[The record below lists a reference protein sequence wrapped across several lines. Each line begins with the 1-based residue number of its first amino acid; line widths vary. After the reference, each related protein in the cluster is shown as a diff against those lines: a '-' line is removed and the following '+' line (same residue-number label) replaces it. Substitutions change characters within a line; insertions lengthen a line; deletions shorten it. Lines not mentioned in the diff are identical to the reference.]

1 MNLML
6 YSEVQGM
13 IDSIRWMG
21 GSVSFTHPESMPQAV
36 IIIDWG
42 LPLQVIRKTGTM
54 PDILVEAVDE
64 FFEKVENSQAA

>member
-1 MNLML
+1 
-6 YSEVQGM
+6 
-13 IDSIRWMG
+13 
-21 GSVSFTHPESMPQAV
+21 MPQAV

>member
-1 MNLML
+1 ML

-21 GSVSFTHPESMPQAV
+21 GSVSFTYPESMPQAV